1 MKTYTMMLGQI
12 DDPTGVLHHWKK
24 VPAPKDVIEYY
35 NLAPDAT
42 YREVVMSIRA
52 DEACHRETN
61 HFFADIDA
69 DFDIGVEKTIV
80 YNESPLKEKE
90 VKNVDKKGQAGENL
104 KMD

>member
-12 DDPTGVLHHWKK
+12 DDPAGVLHHWNK

-35 NLAPDAT
+35 ELAPDAT

-61 HFFADIDA
+61 HFFAEINP
-69 DFDIGVEKTIV
+69 DFDIAEEKTTV
-80 YNESPLKEKE
+80 YNQSPLEGKEK
-90 VKNVDKKGQAGENL
+90 KNVDNKGQAGENL